1 MNEKPTTIIPT
12 LRRQKSEA
20 SLSYRA
26 NARTSCHKERKKKK
40 EYRVEWCSPE
50 YRKSGD
56 GEMRVIG
63 LRNVI

>member
-12 LRRQKSEA
+12 LRRQSLKPA
-20 SLSYRA
+20 SA
-26 NARTSCHKERKKKK
+26 TEQMQGHPVIKKERKK